1 MASKSL
7 EDMRNGIRAIKSRG
21 RIIVACVAS
30 LNGSKRTLM
39 QAALLE
45 EANTNEYVYIMA
57 ETNSRGFIVDEAAGK
72 WHYLWESATE
82 DHESISNKDSQLSMA
97 NLLFLVD
104 NMGMNEEILPQYVNF
119 SNLVIEMMKDPPF
132 NCVAD
137 CAGTEFSAVAKYA
150 GQLADAFYAYAVSVN
165 RTLTS
170 NPMANYRNGTLII
183 ENMGMTFQG
192 VGGGDVFVDP
202 DTSRRSLIYMIGLN
216 DSLLPETYAR
226 LVVNNKSTEFITY
239 YTDESEVWKSTEKP
253 KARPDCGFTGTSCP
267 VNFVRDYLVYTIIA
281 AFVIIFAIMA
291 AICGIIY
298 ATRMRLKEVEKQNH
312 MWHSELIAAN
322 KHNTLQQLTVEQKT
336 ELRQMKTLDHDNLN
350 RFIGLC
356 LEGPQLM
363 SVWKFCSRGSLADV
377 IAKSSMQMDSFFIFS
392 LIRDISNGIGYIHN
406 SFLGCHGYLT
416 SRSCLIDDRWQI
428 KISDYGIPFIRHFDN
443 IDLLGMLWSAPEIL
457 RNELPH
463 KNRESDIYA
472 FGIICSELITR
483 KTAFDFENRKEK
495 IEELL
500 YKIKKGGYNPIR
512 PSLEFDETLEI
523 NPALLHLVRD
533 CWTEKPSERPTIDQV
548 KSQMKSMNDGRKGN
562 LMDHVFN
569 MLETYASTLEEEVSE
584 RTKELVEEKKK
595 SDVLLYRMLP
605 KTVAEKLK
613 AGVGIEPETF
623 ELVTIFFSDVVQFT
637 TLASKC
643 TPLQVVTLL
652 NDLYTVFDS
661 IIEQND
667 VYKVNTLIVLRA
679 ALYMWLL
686 MSDKHF
692 LEDMPH
698 NISVFAL
705 VVPVSNNVV
714 EQRFAFQVETIGDG
728 YLCVSGLPHRNG
740 NEHIRH
746 IARMS
751 LGSVVA
757 GVVGL
762 TMPRYC
768 LFGDAVNTAS
778 RMESNGKPGRIHVS
792 AEANRLLTEV
802 VGGFQTES
810 RGEVIIKGKGVME
823 TYWLLGEHSTSQVKP
838 SIKKELEKREGSTPS
853 VARSVTPI
861 TDNLPKSIYS
871 EYKRSIEMKA

>member
-1 MASKSL
+1 MM
-7 EDMRNGIRAIKSRG
+7 EG
-21 RIIVACVAS
+21 
-30 LNGSKRTLM
+30 
-39 QAALLE
+39 
-45 EANTNEYVYIMA
+45 ANTSEFVFMLA
-57 ETNSRGFIVDEAAGK
+57 ETNSRGFITSEAGGK
-72 WHYLWESATE
+72 FHYLWQGIVTDLDYGNFTDEMSR
-82 DHESISNKDSQLSMA
+82 QSMA
-97 NLLFLVD
+97 NVMFLVD
-104 NMGMNEEILPQYVNF
+104 NGGMTEEVTPEYLDF
-119 SNLVIEMMKDPPF
+119 SQNVINKMKEAPF

-137 CAGTEFSAVAKYA
+137 CAGEQYSVAATYA
-150 GQLADAFYAYAVSVN
+150 GQLADAFYAYAVALN
-165 RTLTS
+165 RTIDDNS
-170 NPMANYRNGTLII
+170 MASYRNGSLIVS
-183 ENMGMTFQG
+183 NMGMKFDG
-192 VGGGDVFVDP
+192 SGGGQVSVDP
-202 DTSRRSLIYMIGLN
+202 NSARLSIIYLIGLN
-216 DSLLPETYAR
+216 SSLLPETYATL
-226 LVVNNKSTEFITY
+226 LVTNQSTEFTKQY
-239 YTDESEVWKSTEKP
+239 DDESEVWKGRDRP
-253 KARPDCGFTGTSCP
+253 KAIPECGFTGTNCP
-267 VNFVRDYLVYTIIA
+267 ADFIRDYLVYTILIA
-281 AFVIIFAIMA
+281 IFIIFAIVA
-291 AICGIIY
+291 AISGIVY
-298 ATRMRLKEVEKQNH
+298 AAKMKRKEMEKQDLL
-312 MWHSELIAAN
+312 WHVPFSELHKLNKKTKAESSQHSFASGPSSTSTKMTLESRTETTRFTFYMYQGDLVAAN
-322 KHNTLQQLTVEQKT
+322 KHNARAQLTIEQKA
-336 ELRQMKTLDHDNLN
+336 ELRRMRTLDHDNLN

-363 SVWKFCSRGSLADV
+363 SVWKLCSRGSLADV

-443 IDLLGMLWSAPEIL
+443 IHKMGMLWSAPEIL

-463 KNRESDIYA
+463 RNRKSDIYA

-483 KTAFDFENRKEK
+483 KSAFDFENRKEK
-495 IEELL
+495 VEELL

-512 PSLEFDETLEI
+512 PSLEFEEALEI

-548 KSQMKSMNDGRKGN
+548 KSQMKSMSDGRKGN

-667 VYKVNTLIVLRA
+667 VYKV
-679 ALYMWLL
+679 
-686 MSDKHF
+686 
-692 LEDMPH
+692 
-698 NISVFAL
+698 
-705 VVPVSNNVV
+705 
-714 EQRFAFQVETIGDG
+714 ETIGDG

-746 IARMS
+746 IARMALGFLSS
-751 LGSVVA
+751 LHNFRVPHLPNERINLRIGINCGSVVA

-823 TYWLLGEHSTSQVKP
+823 TYWLLGENSTNQVKP
-838 SIKKELEKREGSTPS
+838 SMKKERKKENSTPS
-853 VARSVTPI
+853 I
-861 TDNLPKSIYS
+861 G
-871 EYKRSIEMKA
+871 RSITPLSNLIE